1 MFSGDE
7 RWTRSGKDVEC
18 VCTNQTSAVLYIS
31 FIFVCVCQDP
41 KLREVLGFGKGDN
54 VEGKLVTVV
63 HGNDLVNTSF
73 LNFQAMQEDTA
84 KVTTSPP
91 SNHLLAFITCRRCS
105 LPPSFLPPYLSLLAS
120 FCPQA
125 ICSLY
130 DVDKGSVVYRN
141 CFL

>member
-1 MFSGDE
+1 M
-7 RWTRSGKDVEC
+7 EC

-91 SNHLLAFITCRRCS
+91 SNHLLAFITPADDVPS
-105 LPPSFLPPYLSLLAS
+105 LPSSLSLSPCLLLS
-120 FCPQA
+120 
-125 ICSLY
+125 SGHMLT
-130 DVDKGSVVYRN
+130 
-141 CFL
+141 L